1 MNTINKFLMIS
12 AVVLVVACESDPSD
26 NLQDSLDGNTVD
38 TNSIGTTLAINATS
52 QAVGTATTF
61 SNYDP
66 GNSLIPSA
74 IDILLSG
81 SSDGTLNIPIGENDP
96 QESVKTALNALDG
109 FSTVTPISTGFTGA
123 LDAATITPAAV
134 RVFEVGLSRLGG
146 AVVSIES
153 ELTFGVDF
161 VAALSSVDTT
171 NQTLVVVPLKPLK
184 PKTSYYVVVTNS
196 LKDIAGD
203 SVGASPTYT
212 LLKNPS
218 VTYVDEDGVSL
229 LPGVP
234 DESAATLEILRQLVS
249 ASEFTADFEY
259 EDLAA
264 VNIVVSWS
272 FTTQSI
278 GDVLTQVR
286 DDIRAGAVPATALV
300 DSTTD
305 SPFAAAD
312 IYVGTVDVPYY
323 LAAATGANDP
333 TPLATFWQGAGGSH
347 LTRFNTTAI
356 ATSSQTIPL
365 MLSLPKSAMPASGY
379 PIVIYQHGI
388 TTNRATMLA
397 VADAF
402 ASAGI
407 AVAAIDMPLHGLT
420 GLETNGTAAFKTA
433 NERTFDIDLVTQDMA
448 GSITAAAPDGII
460 DSSGRHY
467 INLTSLLTSR
477 DNIRQ
482 SIADLFSLTYAIEG
496 LTAGTATFDSTRI
509 YFLGHSLGAIVGG
522 TFTALESNVRDAVFA
537 FGAGGIVK
545 VLDGSAAFGP
555 EIAAGLAAAAGITK
569 GTPAFESFLG
579 AAQTVI
585 DSGDSVNYASSLA
598 TKAQGILYFEIV
610 GDGTPGTSDLVVP
623 NTVPDAL
630 AAISTPATVSAPLAG
645 TEPLLTLMG
654 LTQVNSTQ
662 TGADL
667 KLSVKFTSGDHGSIL
682 DPTADPA
689 VTTELQ
695 TQMASFLAQDGN
707 ALPVDNTGVI
717 QTP

>member
-1 MNTINKFLMIS
+1 MNTINKLLMIS
-12 AVVLVVACESDPSD
+12 AVVFLVACESDPSD

-38 TNSIGTTLAINATS
+38 TNSVGTTLAINATS

-61 SNYDP
+61 SNFDP

-81 SSDGTLNIPIGENDP
+81 SEDGTLNIPITENDP

-123 LDAATITPAAV
+123 LDPATITPAAV
-134 RVFEVGLSRLGG
+134 RMFEVRLSRLGG

-153 ELTFGVDF
+153 ELTYGVDF
-161 VAALSSVDTT
+161 VATLSSVDTE
-171 NQTLVVVPLKPLK
+171 NQTLAIVPLEPLE
-184 PKTSYYVVVTNS
+184 PKTSYYIVVTNS
-196 LKDIAGD
+196 LKDTAGD
-203 SVGASPTYT
+203 SVGSSPTYT
-212 LLKNPS
+212 LLKDPS
-218 VTYVDEDGVSL
+218 VTYVDENGAST

-234 DESAATLEILRQLVS
+234 DDSAATLEILRQLVT

-264 VNIVVSWS
+264 INIVVGWS

-286 DDIRAGAVPATALV
+286 DDIRAGEIPASALV

-323 LAAATGANDP
+323 LTAASGANDP

-356 ATSSQTIPL
+356 ASSTQTIPL
-365 MLSLPKSAMPASGY
+365 MLSLPKSAMPADGY
-379 PIVIYQHGI
+379 PIVVYQHGI

-402 ASAGI
+402 AGAGI

-420 GLETNGTAAFKTA
+420 GLETDGTAAFKTA
-433 NERTFDIDLVTQDMA
+433 NERTFDIDLVTQNMA
-448 GSITAAAPDGII
+448 GSITAAAPDGVI

-496 LTAGTATFDSTRI
+496 LTAGTATFDSSRI

-537 FGAGGIVK
+537 FGAGGIAK

-569 GTPAFESFLG
+569 GTPSFESFLG

-585 DSGDSVNYASSLA
+585 DSGDPVNYASTLA
-598 TKAQGILYFEIV
+598 TKAQGILYFEIA

-630 AAISTPATVSAPLAG
+630 AAISSPATVQAPLAG
-645 TEPLLTLMG
+645 TEPLMTLLG
-654 LTQVNSTQ
+654 LTQAATSQ
-662 TGADL
+662 SGSDL
-667 KLSVKFTSGDHGSIL
+667 KHSVKFTSGDHASIL
-682 DPTADPA
+682 SPAADAA
-689 VTTELQ
+689 VTTEMQ
-695 TQMASFLAQDGN
+695 TEMATFIATDGATLN
-707 ALPVDNTGVI
+707 ITDATSIAVP
-717 QTP
+717 